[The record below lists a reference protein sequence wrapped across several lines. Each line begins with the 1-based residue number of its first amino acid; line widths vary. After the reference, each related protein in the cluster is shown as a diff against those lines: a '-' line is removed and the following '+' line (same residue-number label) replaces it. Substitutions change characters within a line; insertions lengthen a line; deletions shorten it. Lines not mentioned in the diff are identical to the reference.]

1 MLNNINKQEILN
13 SSKFV
18 REPVDNICNE
28 INNNTSRK
36 IILTGGR
43 GIGKTTTLY
52 NLENRGVGTKK
63 QCIFTRFDS
72 CAMSTVNQNE
82 TFNERFFN
90 HYYELI
96 LSHKLL
102 SYIKKY
108 YGLTYEN
115 NFKEIKS
122 LLDNISNDTNTFIN
136 NLIFEKQNMNRYL
149 ELTEYSSLII
159 DRLKK
164 DLDIST
170 ISLAIDRFDWTNSNS
185 ILSQNILSNLF
196 SMFDKVIITTDDES
210 LKNEENKNKVENKG
224 YSFVNVNYGKDK
236 LVIKE
241 IIRKRVEHYNKHSNM
256 EKTFPIEIITDKIY
270 QDLINKT
277 NGNISLMLDSVSEV
291 INMWNWK
298 QGNLD
303 LPKQFDIATNDQ
315 INTSIK
321 IKNMSKQPKLYL

>member
-1 MLNNINKQEILN
+1 MIKNIHPQELLYTQE
-13 SSKFV
+13 FV
-18 REPVDNICNE
+18 REPVDNLCKKIDN
-28 INNNTSRK
+28 SVSKK
-36 IILTGGR
+36 IILSGGR
-43 GIGKTTTLY
+43 GTGKTTTLY
-52 NLENRGVGTKK
+52 NIENKGIGTEN
-63 QCIFTRFDS
+63 QYIFTRFDS
-72 CAMSTVNQNE
+72 CAMSGVDQNE
-82 TFNERFFN
+82 NFNERFFN
-90 HYYELI
+90 HYYELL

-115 NFKEIKS
+115 NFKELKE
-122 LLDNISNDTNTFIN
+122 LLNRISDDTNYYIN
-136 NLIFEKQNMNRYL
+136 TICFGKKTLNRYL
-149 ELTEYSSLII
+149 ELTEYSHVILEQ
-159 DRLKK
+159 LKK
-164 DLDIST
+164 ILNISS

-210 LKNEENKNKVENKG
+210 LKNEENKVENKG